1 VERRPVER
9 VRGTQ
14 DFWPVEAQQLEEVRR
29 RLEETFALFGYRRLD
44 LPVLESAELHLRKSG
59 LDIISK
65 LYAFDDQGGRRLCLR
80 PEVTA
85 SVVRACISQPPPRL
99 PLKVF
104 SSGAVFRYERPSR
117 GRYRQFTH
125 ADVELIG
132 AHGTLADGE
141 LIFMAMDAVDR
152 LGLAEYRVT
161 VGHVGILAQLL
172 TQLGLSGRLRT
183 VLLDSREEAR
193 RQGLAAVRAQLR
205 ELDPDLFESHG
216 PTDHAAGPAAPDEP
230 GDDAALAAPRDG
242 RAGQDGQRGEIGEAG
257 VRQAAAGLLS
267 QLGASSLG
275 RRSEEEIVS
284 RLLHRMRTGSQ
295 QEAVERALG
304 FIAQLGAIRGAPA
317 AVLDAGREL
326 LHAYGLGDEPLTEL
340 EATMHHLSAF
350 GADLRKVELDLGL
363 SRGLQYYTGMVFEL
377 HHAGLGSETQLC
389 GGGRYDDLFRALG
402 SRQSIPAAGFAF
414 GAERVK
420 LALAAEGK
428 LAASAAVADLLVVP
442 AAPAF
447 DGYAA
452 RVAQAVR
459 RCGCR
464 AELDVAGRT
473 LRATLAYA
481 DREGYPQVIVVGEA
495 EQRDGTV
502 RLRAMASGTE
512 RIIPLAE
519 LAAALTDL
527 PAAAHHGGT
536 ENR

>member
-1 VERRPVER
+1 
-9 VRGTQ
+9 
-14 DFWPVEAQQLEEVRR
+14 
-29 RLEETFALFGYRRLD
+29 
-44 LPVLESAELHLRKSG
+44 
-59 LDIISK
+59 
-65 LYAFDDQGGRRLCLR
+65 
-80 PEVTA
+80 
-85 SVVRACISQPPPRL
+85 
-99 PLKVF
+99 
-104 SSGAVFRYERPSR
+104 
-117 GRYRQFTH
+117 
-125 ADVELIG
+125 
-132 AHGTLADGE
+132 
-141 LIFMAMDAVDR
+141 
-152 LGLAEYRVT
+152 
-161 VGHVGILAQLL
+161 
-172 TQLGLSGRLRT
+172 
-183 VLLDSREEAR
+183 
-193 RQGLAAVRAQLR
+193 
-205 ELDPDLFESHG
+205 
-216 PTDHAAGPAAPDEP
+216 
-230 GDDAALAAPRDG
+230 
-242 RAGQDGQRGEIGEAG
+242 
-257 VRQAAAGLLS
+257 
-267 QLGASSLG
+267 
-275 RRSEEEIVS
+275 
-284 RLLHRMRTGSQ
+284 
-295 QEAVERALG
+295 
-304 FIAQLGAIRGAPA
+304 
-317 AVLDAGREL
+317 GREL

-350 GADLRKVELDLGL
+350 RADLRKVELDLGL
-363 SRGLQYYTGMVFEL
+363 SRGLQYYTGIVFEL

-442 AAPAF
+442 AGPEV

-459 RCGCR
+459 RCGRR